1 MKGLVRERQDD
12 TSWSINLGSFLAP
25 SMAVSGITLA
35 IGVAQMA
42 PKPISTLV
50 ELDHRHS
57 STGRALQD
65 HLGCRAAFVA
75 SLPHP
80 VLTSPHRRGVWKRH
94 ETGLVL
100 QTLEP

>member
-12 TSWSINLGSFLAP
+12 TSWSINLGLFLVP

-35 IGVAQMA
+35 IRVAQMA

-50 ELDHRHS
+50 ELDYRHW

-65 HLGCRAAFVA
+65 HLGCPAAFVA
-75 SLPHP
+75 LIPS
-80 VLTSPHRRGVWKRH
+80 
-94 ETGLVL
+94 
-100 QTLEP
+100 

>member
-12 TSWSINLGSFLAP
+12 TSWSINLGSFLVP

-35 IGVAQMA
+35 IRVAQMA

-50 ELDHRHS
+50 ELDYRHS
-57 STGRALQD
+57 STGRALRD
-65 HLGCRAAFVA
+65 HLGAVLPGC
-75 SLPHP
+75 LCCPHP